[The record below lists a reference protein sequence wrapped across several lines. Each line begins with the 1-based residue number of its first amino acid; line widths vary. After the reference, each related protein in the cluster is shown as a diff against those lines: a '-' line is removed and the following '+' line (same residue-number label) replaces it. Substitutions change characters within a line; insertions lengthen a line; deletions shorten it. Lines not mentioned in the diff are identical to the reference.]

1 MDLLRFILRLP
12 FTLVKGVCRLLGG
25 VLSLLGRL
33 LRPLVGNLSWRAPA
47 WWAALPRGFL
57 RLESGVDKH
66 PKAIGLGLLLLAGAA
81 GGAFTAGTGGKTGPS
96 PSNRR
101 RWRFRRSAPSWPTPS
116 R

>member
-25 VLSLLGRL
+25 ALSLLGRL
-33 LRPLVGNLSWRAPA
+33 LRPLVGNFSWRAPA

-66 PKAIGLGLLLLAGAA
+66 PKASGLGLLLLAGAA
-81 GGAFTAGTGGKTGPS
+81 GSAFTAGTGGKTGLS
-96 PSNRR
+96 LSNLH
-101 RWRFRRSAPSWPTPS
+101 RWWFRRLAHRLPTPS

>member
-1 MDLLRFILRLP
+1 MDLLRVILRLP

-25 VLSLLGRL
+25 ILSLLGRL

-81 GGAFTAGTGGKTGPS
+81 G
-96 PSNRR
+96 
-101 RWRFRRSAPSWPTPS
+101 
-116 R
+116 

>member
-25 VLSLLGRL
+25 ALSLLGRL

-66 PKAIGLGLLLLAGAA
+66 PKAIGLGLLLLAGPRAA
-81 GGAFTAGTGGKTGPS
+81 RFTVGTGGKIGPS
-96 PSNRR
+96 PSSRR
-101 RWRFRRSAPSWPTPS
+101 RWWFRRSAPRWPTPS